1 MWAGALLFPP
11 LGLVLL
17 WMRRTRVVFKIVGSL
32 AIAVLGIAHLFL
44 VYGMRMELS
53 GQGMPSFFTFRS
65 KESHYDRLEESRKRQ
80 ATPVSDAA
88 PVTTPSPAAAPANTP
103 ATTPAATGYWTDF
116 RGPGRKGHYDEMPIL
131 TRWPSQGLPRLW
143 RQPAGEGYASFVV
156 AGGLA
161 YTIEQRRGREVVA
174 AYHVES
180 GREAWTDGWEA
191 KFSESMGGDGPRTT
205 PVWHD
210 GRIYAL
216 GAEGEFRCLDART
229 GKLHWR
235 RNILTENGAANIQW
249 GVSSS
254 PLVVDEKVVVMP
266 GGPNGK
272 SVTAYH
278 RLTGEPV
285 WSALDDKA
293 AYTSPMVVTLGG
305 RRQLLLVSAQRAMGL
320 TVEKGELLWDY
331 PWVTEYG
338 VNASQPIVAG
348 PNRFF
353 ISAGYDHGAALVEIT
368 PQGNRFAVRTVWS
381 NNRMKNRFNSAVLYE
396 GHVYG
401 LDEGILACMNL
412 ETGDLKWKG
421 GRYGYGQLLRA
432 SGHLV
437 VLTETGDAVL
447 VRPTPE
453 KHDELA
459 RFSALEGRTWNHPAI
474 DGGRLL
480 VRNAAEMACYRIGR

>member
-1 MWAGALLFPP
+1 
-11 LGLVLL
+11 
-17 WMRRTRVVFKIVGSL
+17 MRPARVVFRIVGSL

-44 VYGMRMELS
+44 LYGMRIELS
-53 GQGMPSFFTFRS
+53 GEGVPSFLTFRS
-65 KESHYDRLEESRKRQ
+65 KESHYERLEASRKRQ
-80 ATPVSDAA
+80 ATPVSDTAPAA
-88 PVTTPSPAAAPANTP
+88 TPSPVAAPADTP
-103 ATTPAATGYWTDF
+103 ATTPTATGYWTDF
-116 RGPGRKGHYDEMPIL
+116 RGPGRKGHYEEMAIL
-131 TRWPSQGLPRLW
+131 TRWPSQGLPLLW

-174 AYHVES
+174 AYDVKS

-216 GAEGEFRCLDART
+216 GAEGEFRCLDAPT
-229 GKLHWR
+229 GKVHWR

-254 PLVVDEKVVVMP
+254 PLVVDDKVVVMP

-272 SVTAYH
+272 SVIAYH

-305 RRQLLLVSAQRAMGL
+305 RRQLLLVSAKRAMGL
-320 TVEKGELLWDY
+320 TVEKGELLWEY
-331 PWVTEYG
+331 PWVTEYD
-338 VNASQPIVAG
+338 VTASQPIVAG

-368 PQGNRFAVRTVWS
+368 PEGNRFAARTVWS
-381 NNRMKNRFNSAVLYE
+381 NNRMKNRFNSAVLYD

-421 GRYGYGQLLRA
+421 GRYGYGQLLLA
-432 SGHLV
+432 SDHLV
-437 VLTETGDAVL
+437 VLSETGDAVL

-459 RFSALEGRTWNHPAI
+459 RFSALDGRTWNHPAI
-474 DGGRLL
+474 DGGKLL